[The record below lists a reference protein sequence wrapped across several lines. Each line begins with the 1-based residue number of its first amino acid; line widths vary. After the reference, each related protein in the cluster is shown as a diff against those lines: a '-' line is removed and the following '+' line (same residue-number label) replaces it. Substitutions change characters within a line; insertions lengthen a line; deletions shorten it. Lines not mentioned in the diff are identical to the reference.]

1 MNSELLY
8 QWIEHIDKAFPQLG
22 RWQKV
27 GLALLVYGV
36 VLAQSCTLSRV
47 AQGLSKGEKAGN
59 VERRLQRW
67 IANPRLEMDA
77 VFPHWI
83 GWVMRQWGSATLL
96 LLVDETKLSDH
107 VSVMMVSLY
116 YRHSALPLIWR
127 AYHPE
132 DYPSEGQVGI
142 LRDLLGRLR
151 LALPAG
157 DAQAL
162 LLADRGLGTSPAWQ
176 QVLTEQG
183 WEYLL
188 RVQRTTRLRLP
199 TGKAQALG
207 HLVGYGQRW
216 SGRGQVF
223 KKAGWQWRSV
233 YVVWEV
239 GYAQPWCLVSN
250 STAFSPDLYAW
261 RFSHESSFRDLKS
274 DGFGWQRSQVWQPA
288 HVERLLLGLAL
299 ALFWTLATGT
309 IVAHLHPLTKRQQRL
324 SVFRL
329 GLDRLFVC
337 LHALKQGVLEF
348 YCVPDTPLLKTV
360 VP

>member
-1 MNSELLY
+1 MNSDLLY
-8 QWIEHIDKAFPQLG
+8 QWMRQIDKAFPDLG
-22 RWQKV
+22 RWQKL
-27 GLALLVYGV
+27 GLGLLSYGMI
-36 VLAQSCTLSRV
+36 LAESCTLSRI
-47 AQGLSKGEKAGN
+47 ARGLSQGRMTETM
-59 VERRLQRW
+59 ERRLQRW
-67 IANPRLEMDA
+67 LSNPRL
-77 VFPHWI
+77 
-83 GWVMRQWGSATLL
+83 VMATLFPCWIHWVLREWGEATVL

-116 YRHSALPLIWR
+116 YRQSAIPLIWR
-127 AYHPE
+127 AYRPE
-132 DYPSEGQVGI
+132 DYPAEGQVGI
-142 LRDLLGRLR
+142 LRDLLARLR
-151 LALPAG
+151 LLLPEMTPAV
-157 DAQAL
+157 

-183 WEYLL
+183 WVYLL
-188 RVQRTTRLRLP
+188 RVQRTTRIRLP
-199 TGKAQALG
+199 NGKAQALG
-207 HLVGYGQRW
+207 HLVSYGQRW

-250 STAFSPDLYAW
+250 GSALSPDLYAW
-261 RFSHESSFRDLKS
+261 RFSQEASFRDLKS
-274 DGFGWQRSQVWQPA
+274 DGFDWQRSQIWQPA

-299 ALFWTLATGT
+299 ATLWTLATGT
-309 IVAHLHPLTKRQQRL
+309 IVTHLHPLTKRQQRL

-337 LHALKQGVLEF
+337 LRALTQGCLELYF
-348 YCVPDTPLLKTV
+348 VPDTPLLKSV

>member
-8 QWIEHIDKAFPQLG
+8 QWIRQIDRAFPDLG
-22 RWQKV
+22 RWQKL
-27 GLALLVYGV
+27 GLGLLSYGL

-47 AQGLSKGEKAGN
+47 AQGLSQGEKAGN
-59 VERRLQRW
+59 MERRLQRFL
-67 IANPRLEMDA
+67 ANPRLQVETL
-77 VFPHWI
+77 FPY
-83 GWVMRQWGSATLL
+83 WVNWVLRQWGEAALL

-116 YRHSALPLIWR
+116 YRQSAIPLIWR
-127 AYHPE
+127 AYRPE
-132 DYPSEGQVGI
+132 EYPAEGQVGV
-142 LRDLLGRLR
+142 LRDLLARLR
-151 LALPAG
+151 ELLVGSAP
-157 DAQAL
+157 AL

-199 TGKAQALG
+199 NGKAQALG

-250 STAFSPDLYAW
+250 STALSPDLYAW
-261 RFSHESSFRDLKS
+261 RFSQEASFRDLKS

-299 ALFWTLATGT
+299 AIFWTLATGT
-309 IVAHLHPLTKRQQRL
+309 IVVHLHPLTKRQQRL
-324 SVFRL
+324 SIFRL

-337 LHALKQGVLEF
+337 LRALKQGCLEL
-348 YCVPDTPLLKTV
+348 YLVPDTPLLKTV